1 MIVMEAMAIGLGMTE
16 NEWQELRGV
25 VDNSFWVMRM
35 IGYPPLP
42 NNYDGFSCGAHKDYG
57 CLTFLYADPTPNALQ
72 VFMPGSQTQD
82 TSSSLTNGLP
92 KEEGAENGTWIS
104 ADPIPGCIVCNI
116 GEMWEIWTS
125 GLYRSTLHR
134 VIHRSSNYR
143 VSIPF
148 FFEANFDALVKP
160 LPAISRLPEADQK
173 RISTDGEYPSV
184 VYGDFL
190 KNKVG
195 SNFSKETPGKGR
207 Y

>member
-1 MIVMEAMAIGLGMTE
+1 MACQRRKVLKTE
-16 NEWQELRGV
+16 H
-25 VDNSFWVMRM
+25 
-35 IGYPPLP
+35 
-42 NNYDGFSCGAHKDYG
+42 GFPQILYLDVLFAILERCG
-57 CLTFLYADPTPNALQ
+57 
-72 VFMPGSQTQD
+72 
-82 TSSSLTNGLP
+82 
-92 KEEGAENGTWIS
+92 
-104 ADPIPGCIVCNI
+104 
-116 GEMWEIWTS
+116 
-125 GLYRSTLHR
+125 R
-134 VIHRSSNYR
+134 
-143 VSIPF
+143 IPF